1 MTVSEVVCKGAQFE
15 WYREPTWPV
24 SKDETG
30 HLFIP
35 DHPIQASFCMKD
47 TDLHIVHCEER
58 SVSR

>member
-35 DHPIQASFCMKD
+35 GYPIQTSFCMKD
-47 TDLHIVHCEER
+47 TDSAYYAL
-58 SVSR
+58 

>member
-1 MTVSEVVCKGAQFE
+1 MIVSEVVCKGAQFE

-24 SKDETG
+24 SKNETG

-35 DHPIQASFCMKD
+35 GHLIQAFCCMKD
-47 TDLHIVHCEER
+47 PDLHFMDCKER